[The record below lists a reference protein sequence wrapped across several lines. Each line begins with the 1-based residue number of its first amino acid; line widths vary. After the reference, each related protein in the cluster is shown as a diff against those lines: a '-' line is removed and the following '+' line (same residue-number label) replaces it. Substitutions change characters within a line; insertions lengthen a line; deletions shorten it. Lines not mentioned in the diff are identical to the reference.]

1 MTKIYSN
8 KIMKQSIR
16 NNWKI
21 WTMLTAVLCVFISLT
36 MISSADTS
44 ENAFVPPGV
53 KATTA
58 MDILAQ
64 TFFGMMGIIIII
76 LYAIS
81 VANRL
86 IASDIDKGTM
96 SYTLNTPVTRLQVVF
111 TKFIF
116 YITSLMVMTALTGT
130 VGTIVNAIGGYE
142 YAMDT
147 FWLLI
152 LGYFLLSFALGG
164 ICFFASCW
172 FNKSSNSLMV
182 GAGFSIAFFIFDT
195 LSAFD
200 TFSFLQY
207 LSLNSLFDASAIIAG
222 SGFVWGFI
230 ALLLIGIVLY
240 TIGIIKF
247 LKKDLPL

>member
-8 KIMKQSIR
+8 KIMKHSIR

-21 WTMLTAVLCVFISLT
+21 WTMLTVVLCAFITLT

-53 KATTA
+53 TATTA

-76 LYAIS
+76 LYAIT
-81 VANRL
+81 VANKL
-86 IASDIDKGTM
+86 VASEVDKGTM
-96 SYTLNTPVTRLQVVF
+96 SYTLNTPVTRKQVIF
-111 TKFIF
+111 TKLLF
-116 YITSLMVMTALTGT
+116 YIASLMLMATLTGAI
-130 VGTIVNAIGGYE
+130 GTIVNAIGGYG

-152 LGYFLLSFALGG
+152 FGYFLLGFALGG

-182 GAGFSIAFFIFDT
+182 GAGFSIAFFLFDT

-207 LSLNSLFDASAIIAG
+207 LSLNSLFDTSAIIAG
-222 SGFVWGFI
+222 SGFAWGLVGLF
-230 ALLLIGIVLY
+230 AIGTVLY
-240 TIGIIKF
+240 IIGLVKF